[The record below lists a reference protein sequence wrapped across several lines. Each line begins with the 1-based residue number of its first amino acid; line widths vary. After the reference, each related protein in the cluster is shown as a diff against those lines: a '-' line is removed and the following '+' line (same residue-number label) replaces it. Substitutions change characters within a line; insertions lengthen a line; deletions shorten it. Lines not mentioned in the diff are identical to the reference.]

1 MAAKFLNVILLLC
14 VAQQVR
20 TELFT
25 ALVDLKKVLV
35 AERDIAQD
43 IRHYIQQEEQRL
55 HELRGW
61 VLLLV
66 HVLNLDC
73 KSKIW
78 TEVQDVTFPYTG
90 DMYTYWT
97 TLISRSLLI
106 YSTFFS
112 IDFVKGDCFKLN
124 FNPFQVFPS

>member
-55 HELRGW
+55 HELRG
-61 VLLLV
+61 
-66 HVLNLDC
+66 
-73 KSKIW
+73 
-78 TEVQDVTFPYTG
+78 
-90 DMYTYWT
+90 
-97 TLISRSLLI
+97 
-106 YSTFFS
+106 
-112 IDFVKGDCFKLN
+112 
-124 FNPFQVFPS
+124 